1 MEIEEREAPNSLTV
15 ATSYNNIG
23 TVLYDQGDLEG
34 ALQQEYR
41 KALEIQEIEAPN
53 SLSVARSYNNI
64 GTVLSAQGDLDGAL
78 KDYRKASEIQ

>member
-1 MEIEEREAPNSLTV
+1 M

-34 ALQQEYR
+34 ALQEYR

-64 GTVLSAQGDLDGAL
+64 GTVLSAQGDLDGAS